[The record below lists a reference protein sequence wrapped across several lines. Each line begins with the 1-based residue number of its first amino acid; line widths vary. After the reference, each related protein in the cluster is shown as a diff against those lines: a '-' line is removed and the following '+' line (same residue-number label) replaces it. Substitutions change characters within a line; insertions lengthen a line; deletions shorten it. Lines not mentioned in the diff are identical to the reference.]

1 MKIFFD
7 NFRQTQ
13 AEFLALAQLTKEILQ
28 SMGIILRAL
37 KGTTPRG
44 GVNKP
49 HFDEFDDDE
58 EEQEMQEEGVYSSMN
73 GPDVLTMQNLDESM
87 GGHA

>member
-49 HFDEFDDDE
+49 HFDEFDDDHNYHLSV
-58 EEQEMQEEGVYSSMN
+58 EMHQILSWLEPS
-73 GPDVLTMQNLDESM
+73 TFQ
-87 GGHA
+87 